1 MNGKISGRL
10 LWVIPAIAIV
20 VILAWRF
27 TSSGDQPE
35 ITVLPVSRESLS
47 ATISSNGKVEPIE
60 PHTLRAQFATFVA
73 KVYAVEGR
81 PVRRGELLLELESAD
96 VRASLA
102 RANEELLAAEEAL
115 RAARAGG
122 PVAEVA
128 QLESDLR
135 KSAAELARLRRERE
149 ALARLLAKQAATQ
162 DELDRNQLDL
172 ERAEAQARLLQQKKE
187 DLARRL
193 QTDQGRAALLVDRG
207 RSEVA
212 SLEEQVHSAH
222 LTSPVDGT
230 LFALPVRLRDFVR
243 TGDVLAEVADL
254 SHVRVRAFVDEPELG
269 SLEAGQAVEITW
281 DAAPGRTWSGRTEQI
296 PKAVVARGSRSV
308 GEVLCSVEN
317 AKQDLLPNTNV
328 NLLIRVRERSNALV
342 VSRGAVHVE
351 GNKRVVYVLEGD
363 RLRRREVRVGIASA
377 TKFEVLDGL
386 SEGQRVALPGDVI
399 LRDGLEVRAVA
410 PK

>member
-1 MNGKISGRL
+1 
-10 LWVIPAIAIV
+10 
-20 VILAWRF
+20 
-27 TSSGDQPE
+27 
-35 ITVLPVSRESLS
+35 
-47 ATISSNGKVEPIE
+47 
-60 PHTLRAQFATFVA
+60 
-73 KVYAVEGR
+73 
-81 PVRRGELLLELESAD
+81 
-96 VRASLA
+96 
-102 RANEELLAAEEAL
+102 
-115 RAARAGG
+115 
-122 PVAEVA
+122 
-128 QLESDLR
+128 
-135 KSAAELARLRRERE
+135 
-149 ALARLLAKQAATQ
+149 
-162 DELDRNQLDL
+162 
-172 ERAEAQARLLQQKKE
+172 
-187 DLARRL
+187 
-193 QTDQGRAALLVDRG
+193 
-207 RSEVA
+207 
-212 SLEEQVHSAH
+212 
-222 LTSPVDGT
+222 VDGT